1 MCKMNNEGEDEMKEK
16 LEMIKKE
23 MEESA
28 IKSGRK
34 VEDITLIAVSKT
46 YPLASIQEAITLGC
60 KDFGEN
66 HVQELVQ
73 KMDELN
79 ESVHWHLIGH
89 LQTNKVKYIIGRTTL
104 IHSVDRL
111 KLAEEI
117 EKQSA
122 QKGYITDILIEVN
135 VAKEASKH
143 GFLVEEVIP
152 IMAELAKMKHIRV
165 RGLMTV
171 APFVA
176 NPEENRPI
184 FRKLYDLSVDIQ
196 KQKFDNISSD
206 ILSMGMSNDYKIA
219 IEEGATMVRIGTA
232 IFGNRDY
239 TK

>member
-1 MCKMNNEGEDEMKEK
+1 MNDKGEDKMKNK
-16 LEMIKKE
+16 LEIIQRE
-23 MEESA
+23 IEEA
-28 IKSGRK
+28 AKKSGRRA
-34 VEDITLIAVSKT
+34 EDITLIAVSKT
-46 YPLASIQEAITLGC
+46 YPLEAIEEAFSLGC
-60 KDFGEN
+60 RDFGEN
-66 HVQELVQ
+66 HVQELTQ
-73 KMDELN
+73 KMDNFHEDVN
-79 ESVHWHLIGH
+79 WHLIGH
-89 LQTNKVKYIIGRTTL
+89 LQTNKVKYIVGRTKL

-117 EKQSA
+117 NKQSA
-122 QKGYITDILIEVN
+122 KKGCITDVLVEVN
-135 VAKEASKH
+135 VGEEESKH
-143 GFLVEEVIP
+143 GFMIEEV
-152 IMAELAKMKHIRV
+152 MSAMVSLSKLSHIRV

-176 NPEENRPI
+176 DPEENRPL
-184 FRKLYDLSVDIQ
+184 FKKLYDLSVDIQ

>member
-1 MCKMNNEGEDEMKEK
+1 MNDKGEDKMKDK
-16 LEMIKKE
+16 LEIIQRE
-23 MEESA
+23 IEEA
-28 IKSGRK
+28 AKKSGRRA
-34 VEDITLIAVSKT
+34 EDITLIAVSKT
-46 YPLASIQEAITLGC
+46 YPLEAIEEAFSLGC
-60 KDFGEN
+60 RDFGEN
-66 HVQELVQ
+66 HVQELTQ
-73 KMDELN
+73 KMNDFHEDVN
-79 ESVHWHLIGH
+79 WHLIGH
-89 LQTNKVKYIIGRTTL
+89 LQTNKVKYIVGRTKL

-117 EKQSA
+117 NKQSA
-122 QKGYITDILIEVN
+122 KKGCITDVLVEVN
-135 VAKEASKH
+135 VGEEESKH
-143 GFLVEEVIP
+143 GFMVDEV
-152 IMAELAKMKHIRV
+152 MSAMVSLSKLSHIRV

-176 NPEENRPI
+176 DPEENRPL
-184 FRKLYDLSVDIQ
+184 FKKLYDLSVDIQ